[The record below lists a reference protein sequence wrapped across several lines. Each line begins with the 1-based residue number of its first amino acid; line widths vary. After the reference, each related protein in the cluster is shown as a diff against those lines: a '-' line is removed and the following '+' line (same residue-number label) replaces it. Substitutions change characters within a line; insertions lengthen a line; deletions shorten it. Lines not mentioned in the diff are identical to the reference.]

1 MAEPR
6 RWLVDRSI
14 DAELRSVL
22 EAAREPPA
30 LPPELHAELTRY
42 AAGLAAQGALAKVA
56 GAGLGHRL
64 LLTFGSSKV
73 LALVSLIGAAAAAS
87 FGVLYVLV
95 PSPHAAQSTPS
106 RAVSSASKPAPSHQL
121 VPAMPTTPMLEP
133 PEPPVRPRV
142 SPRDVPPGDV
152 GKELAPPAAASA
164 SSGVFGIADEAR
176 LLERARSVLADAPQ
190 LALDLTEQHR
200 QLGPSAQLSAERE
213 FIAIEALL
221 RLGRRAE
228 AERRAAPLLSQAPN
242 SVYTRRLRSLFS
254 HSAPPI
260 IKSTNP

>member
-6 RWLVDRSI
+6 RWLADRSI
-14 DAELRSVL
+14 DPQLRSVL

-42 AAGLAAQGALAKVA
+42 AAGLAAHGALAKVA
-56 GAGLGHRL
+56 SAGLGHRL
-64 LLTFGSSKV
+64 WLTFGSSKV
-73 LALVSLIGAAAAAS
+73 LALVSLIGAAAAGS

-95 PSPHAAQSTPS
+95 PSPHAAQLTPS
-106 RAVSSASKPAPSHQL
+106 RAVSTASKPAPSLQL
-121 VPAMPTTPMLEP
+121 VPATPATPTLEL
-133 PEPPVRPRV
+133 PEPSVRPRV
-142 SPRDVPPGDV
+142 SPRDVRHADGD
-152 GKELAPPAAASA
+152 KERTPSAAASA

-176 LLERARSVLADAPQ
+176 LLERARSVLAGTPQ
-190 LALDLTEQHR
+190 LAFELTEQHR
-200 QLGPSAQLSAERE
+200 RLGPSAQLSAERE

-254 HSAPPI
+254 HSAPPMT
-260 IKSTNP
+260 KATNP